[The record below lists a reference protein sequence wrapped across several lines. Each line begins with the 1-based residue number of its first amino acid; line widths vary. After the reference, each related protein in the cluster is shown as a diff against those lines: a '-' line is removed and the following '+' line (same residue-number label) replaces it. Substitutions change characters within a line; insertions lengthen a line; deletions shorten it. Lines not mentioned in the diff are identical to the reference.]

1 MLAQGMTVE
10 VRQSYQPTQQGA
22 NSGNALYFSKIGGD
36 KLHGYPK
43 RESYID
49 NGTAHMQDKI
59 TQVIESMWQITA
71 WARQP
76 QEFTASDFANTAA
89 MIMQTDYFL
98 DALRESGISILRI
111 SAIRNINFKD
121 DRDQTQFSPSF
132 DFTLI
137 SERSIILGGKVL
149 QSTEINLKEATNGY

>member
-1 MLAQGMTVE
+1 MSVQGMPVE
-10 VRQSYQPTQQGA
+10 VRQSYQPSQQGA

-43 RESYID
+43 RESYINSD
-49 NGTAHMQDKI
+49 TSFMQDKI
-59 TQVIESMWQITA
+59 TQVIETMWQITA
-71 WARQP
+71 LARQP

-98 DALRESGISILRI
+98 DAIRASGISILRI
-111 SAIRNINFKD
+111 SLIRNINFKD
-121 DRDQTQFSPSF
+121 DKDQTQFSPSF

-137 SERSIILGGKVL
+137 SERSIIRDGKVL
-149 QSTEINLKEATNGY
+149 KSTEIKLKEVTNGY